1 MFYNEDYEVI
11 IMEKGLMTE
20 GNIWKQL
27 ILFSIPLLLG
37 NLFQQLYN
45 AVDSVIV
52 GQFVSSQALAAVGS
66 SFPLINLLISFFMG
80 LSLGAGVVVSKYFG
94 ARDIDNMR
102 KSIHSS
108 IVITFIIGV
117 IMTFVGILACP
128 IILRWMQT
136 PSDVINDSI
145 VYLQI
150 YFGGILFTMI
160 YNIGSGILRAVGDT
174 KRPLYF
180 LIICSIINIILDLLF
195 IIFFKMR
202 IAGAA
207 YATVISQ
214 AISAILTML
223 LLINTSNEYK
233 ISFKELKLYR
243 EQTKEIIRVGI
254 PSGIQ
259 NAVVAISNVIV
270 QSNINSFDWVAM
282 AGCSACQKLDGFAI
296 MPVLSFSM
304 AFTTFTG
311 QNIGA
316 KRYDRVKQGAKIG
329 LILSLS
335 TIICISATLLY
346 FDEQLLSIFSD
357 DPEVIKYGLMMM
369 HTLIPMYFLL
379 TITHALN
386 GIIRGAGKTK
396 VPMLVMIVC
405 WCCMRMAWILTTV
418 PLFNDI
424 QFVFYGWPITW
435 AASSLWL
442 IIYYCS
448 HKWLP
453 EAYQKQS

>member
-1 MFYNEDYEVI
+1 
-11 IMEKGLMTE
+11 MEKGLMTE

-145 VYLQI
+145 EYLQI

-180 LIICSIINIILDLLF
+180 LIICSIIIFILDLLF
-195 IIFFKMR
+195 IIFFKMG

-396 VPMLVMIVC
+396 VPMLVMFVC

-418 PLFNDI
+418 P
-424 QFVFYGWPITW
+424 
-435 AASSLWL
+435 
-442 IIYYCS
+442 
-448 HKWLP
+448 
-453 EAYQKQS
+453 

>member
-1 MFYNEDYEVI
+1 
-11 IMEKGLMTE
+11 MEKGLMTE

-195 IIFFKMR
+195 IIFFKMG

-386 GIIRGAGKTK
+386 GFIRGAGKTK
-396 VPMLVMIVC
+396 VPMMVMIVC

>member
-1 MFYNEDYEVI
+1 
-11 IMEKGLMTE
+11 MEKGLMTE

-195 IIFFKMR
+195 IIFFKMG

-357 DPEVIKYGLMMM
+357 DPEVINYGLMMM

-396 VPMLVMIVC
+396 VPMMVMIVC

-442 IIYYCS
+442 IIYFCS

>member
-1 MFYNEDYEVI
+1 
-11 IMEKGLMTE
+11 MEKGLMTE

-180 LIICSIINIILDLLF
+180 LIICSIINIILDLVF
-195 IIFFKMR
+195 IIVFKMR

-243 EQTKEIIRVGI
+243 EQTKEIIQVGI

-346 FDEQLLSIFSD
+346 FDEQLLSIFSSN
-357 DPEVIKYGLMMM
+357 PEVIKYGLMMM

-442 IIYYCS
+442 IIYFCS

-453 EAYQKQS
+453 EAYRKPS

>member
-1 MFYNEDYEVI
+1 
-11 IMEKGLMTE
+11 MEKGLMTE

-195 IIFFKMR
+195 IIFFKMG

-396 VPMLVMIVC
+396 VPMMVMIVC

-424 QFVFYGWPITW
+424 QFVFYGLPITW